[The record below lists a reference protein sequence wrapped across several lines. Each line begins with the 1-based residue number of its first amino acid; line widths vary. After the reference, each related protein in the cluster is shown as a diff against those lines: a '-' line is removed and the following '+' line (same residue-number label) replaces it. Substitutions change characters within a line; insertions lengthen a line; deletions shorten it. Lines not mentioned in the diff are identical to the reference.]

1 MVTFETFTVLEE
13 EFLFKWNDDGSEK
26 LVLKKHYI
34 ISIPTGVC
42 RFFIN
47 IGKEESLL
55 KVIISGGLYDMSDIS
70 FAPHVA
76 NQTKQIEPNL
86 PKNLRLLGSN
96 LTLEFSYTTQ
106 TYLPKVLL

>member
-1 MVTFETFTVLEE
+1 MVTFETFTVLEV

-34 ISIPTGVC
+34 ISIPTVVR
-42 RFFIN
+42 RFFTN

-55 KVIISGGLYDMSDIS
+55 KVIISRGLYDMSDIS

-76 NQTKQIEPNL
+76 NQMKQIEPNSSKKFEDVGFKL
-86 PKNLRLLGSN
+86 NARI
-96 LTLEFSYTTQ
+96 
-106 TYLPKVLL
+106 